1 MNNLL
6 YSRNVLAIYF
16 SSLTLPD
23 LIMDRS
29 EDKAGH
35 EYFQMLDAGDRDS
48 MVQLMIIPPRG
59 VIYYVLGNYSQD
71 IGKDIFILLCGMNMW
86 VWLI

>member
-6 YSRNVLAIYF
+6 YSQNVLAIYF
-16 SSLTLPD
+16 SSLILPD

-29 EDKAGH
+29 EDEVGQ

-59 VIYYVLGNYSQD
+59 VIYYIFGNYGQN
-71 IGKDIFILLCGMNMW
+71 IFDYSCYDPPKMKVRLK
-86 VWLI
+86 

>member
-16 SSLTLPD
+16 SSLTLPE

-59 VIYYVLGNYSQD
+59 VIYYVYGRYGQD
-71 IGKDIFILLCGMNMW
+71 TGSDIFILLCGMNMW

>member
-29 EDKAGH
+29 EDERGN
-35 EYFQMLDAGDRDS
+35 EYFQMLDAGERDS
-48 MVQLMIIPPRG
+48 MIQLMTHPSAG
-59 VIYYVLGNYSQD
+59 VVYYVFGRYGQD
-71 IGKDIFILLCGMNMW
+71 TGRDIFILSCGISSW

>member
-6 YSRNVLAIYF
+6 YSRNVLAVYF
-16 SSLTLPD
+16 SSLVLPD

-29 EDKAGH
+29 EDERGY
-35 EYFQMLDAGDRDS
+35 EYFHMLDAGERDS
-48 MVQLMIIPPRG
+48 MVQLMIMPPAG
-59 VIYYVLGNYSQD
+59 VIYYVLGRYGQD
-71 IGKDIFILLCGMNMW
+71 TVRHIFILSCGISLW

>member
-16 SSLTLPD
+16 SSLVIPD

-29 EDKAGH
+29 EDERGY
-35 EYFQMLDAGDRDS
+35 EYLQMLDAGDRDS
-48 MVQLMIIPPRG
+48 MVQLMILPPEG
-59 VIYYVLGNYSQD
+59 IVYYVFGNYSHD
-71 IGKDIFILLCGMNMW
+71 AGKDIFILLCSMSMW
-86 VWLI
+86 VYLI